1 MNLPSF
7 VYMGI
12 GLLLAVVVSV
22 GIMVW
27 SVNSPYLTA
36 RWKGC
41 GSHVFI
47 FSLLFLFVAGLLE
60 SLLTAAIS
68 TRPSTVGTIA
78 LFSFFVG
85 IVEECGKLLAVVI
98 GTSRLRRV
106 MSPLDL
112 FSYGALSAGAFSMLE
127 NVLYALIS
135 DFHWGMALARSV
147 LSTPVHICC
156 TTVAILGVLR
166 WAETGKRRYIPLHTA
181 LAISIHA
188 LYDLILLLDV
198 SNLLLLVMFCAVLL
212 PLMIACI
219 VLALCAPARYAK
231 SHSSAFCP
239 RCGAQ
244 FDLPLLRCARCGNPG
259 VLKIVHLPRLTHQ
272 KKEVS
277 HEP

>member
-1 MNLPSF
+1 MNLPALI
-7 VYMGI
+7 YMGI
-12 GLLLAVVVSV
+12 GLLLSVAASV
-22 GIMVW
+22 GIMLW

-41 GSHVFI
+41 GSHVFV
-47 FSLLFLFVAGLLE
+47 FSLLFLFIAGFLE
-60 SLLTAAIS
+60 SLLTTAIS
-68 TRPSTVGTIA
+68 TQPSTVGTIA

-85 IVEECGKLLAVVI
+85 TVEECGKLLAVVI

-112 FSYGALSAGAFSMLE
+112 FSYGAVSSCAFSMLE

-135 DFHWGMALARSV
+135 RFHWGMALARSV

-156 TTVAILGVLR
+156 TTVAILGILR
-166 WAETGKRRYIPLHTA
+166 WTETGKRRYIPLHTI
-181 LAISIHA
+181 LAIFIHA

-198 SNLLLLVMFCAVLL
+198 SNTLLLLLFCALLL
-212 PLMIACI
+212 PLMIAII
-219 VLALCAPARYAK
+219 VLAVYAPVRYAK

-239 RCGAQ
+239 CCGTQ
-244 FDLPLLRCARCGNPG
+244 FDRFLPRCTRCGNPG
-259 VLKIVHLPRLTHQ
+259 ILKIVQIPRLTR
-272 KKEVS
+272 KRKEVH